1 MNELDEIYNVLNI
14 IKNNKVD
21 IKSPIPIFSFEG
33 LPGSGKTT
41 QINLVSNKVN
51 LNYGKSTYIDLPTN
65 SPIGEILSILYSDI
79 NKWNKIRSLNP
90 WINPL
95 LLSVDLRLNIK
106 NAILNNIKYIF
117 MSRGILSTYYYNL
130 DAYLEENNWEQL
142 TNHLRAFYI
151 PSAIIFLEVP
161 ESIAYERVV
170 TRNREILRKMD
181 MLEQM
186 KTDNILLHNYLNK
199 LSINIPIYCVD
210 AVGDKDT
217 ISERIIEKLIKH
229 LK

>member
-170 TRNREILRKMD
+170 TRNRGILRKMD

>member
-106 NAILNNIKYIF
+106 NAI
-117 MSRGILSTYYYNL
+117 
-130 DAYLEENNWEQL
+130 
-142 TNHLRAFYI
+142 
-151 PSAIIFLEVP
+151 
-161 ESIAYERVV
+161 
-170 TRNREILRKMD
+170 
-181 MLEQM
+181 
-186 KTDNILLHNYLNK
+186 
-199 LSINIPIYCVD
+199 
-210 AVGDKDT
+210 
-217 ISERIIEKLIKH
+217 
-229 LK
+229 